1 MKSPRARRFALL
13 VLAACSIVVMQAHAQ
28 SVEHP
33 PTAGANEVDPAQ
45 AFLDGEEA
53 GLSDGLARRI
63 EGRWMRRQA
72 LIQAGDR
79 ASAAFISQEV
89 LELAAAERVRR
100 LPFLAMAA
108 MAEGAREEQSGN
120 ATNAVESYRLAR
132 ALDSHLAAGYWGEA
146 RILFHTGGE
155 SKRVLTLAID
165 ALKAQYRPSW
175 ALYADGIA
183 ALRMVLLAA
192 VVAGAAFVIV
202 LLLRHGR
209 RVAATF
215 GAFAPRRW
223 HPAWAA
229 AIGWSIVLLPL
240 ATIVLG
246 VWAILAWV
254 VLLAPAF
261 SGAER
266 RLVLAWLVLLVVAAP
281 ASRALALL
289 EEAPTREDVRVAST
303 AAERTLTPSLVR
315 DLARL
320 ALERPH
326 EAIWRVLLAEA
337 CAERYPDRAVLLL
350 RDAARLDPRDPRI
363 RVSLGNVFF
372 RLGKHETAGVHYR
385 EALDLDRANVAAL
398 LNLSKVRLAEFD
410 FAGAE
415 ALSEDARRADAALFE
430 RVVSAL
436 GEGEV
441 ADPEVPA
448 REVRSHVMR
457 SIVVPS
463 LGGRL
468 RFANTLSFAA
478 LAAMLGFFA
487 VGLRAPSL
495 AWQTCTTCG
504 IAFDLGGVL
513 QDEPTCT
520 ACSHVISRREGLAPA
535 AREEQIRRIDRY
547 MGLLGKGRAIGQVL
561 WPGTAV
567 VHEGRAGL
575 GLIEMSL
582 FVLLVLMA
590 ALAAHPLP
598 GGPLNALW
606 TPGTVPVA
614 MAALFWLIFQMP
626 GLRPRAPGTSRGR

>member
-1 MKSPRARRFALL
+1 M
-13 VLAACSIVVMQAHAQ
+13 
-28 SVEHP
+28 
-33 PTAGANEVDPAQ
+33 D
-45 AFLDGEEA
+45 
-53 GLSDGLARRI
+53 
-63 EGRWMRRQA
+63 
-72 LIQAGDR
+72 
-79 ASAAFISQEV
+79 
-89 LELAAAERVRR
+89 
-100 LPFLAMAA
+100 
-108 MAEGAREEQSGN
+108 
-120 ATNAVESYRLAR
+120 
-132 ALDSHLAAGYWGEA
+132 
-146 RILFHTGGE
+146 
-155 SKRVLTLAID
+155 
-165 ALKAQYRPSW
+165 
-175 ALYADGIA
+175 
-183 ALRMVLLAA
+183 
-192 VVAGAAFVIV
+192 
-202 LLLRHGR
+202 
-209 RVAATF
+209 
-215 GAFAPRRW
+215 
-223 HPAWAA
+223 PAWAA
-229 AIGWSIVLLPL
+229 AIGWSIVFSHPP
-240 ATIVLG
+240 TIVLG

-385 EALDLDRANVAAL
+385 EALDLDRSNVAAL

-441 ADPEVPA
+441 ADPEVPP

-463 LGGRL
+463 
-468 RFANTLSFAA
+468 
-478 LAAMLGFFA
+478 
-487 VGLRAPSL
+487 
-495 AWQTCTTCG
+495 
-504 IAFDLGGVL
+504 
-513 QDEPTCT
+513 
-520 ACSHVISRREGLAPA
+520 
-535 AREEQIRRIDRY
+535 
-547 MGLLGKGRAIGQVL
+547 
-561 WPGTAV
+561 
-567 VHEGRAGL
+567 
-575 GLIEMSL
+575 
-582 FVLLVLMA
+582 
-590 ALAAHPLP
+590 
-598 GGPLNALW
+598 
-606 TPGTVPVA
+606 
-614 MAALFWLIFQMP
+614 
-626 GLRPRAPGTSRGR
+626 